1 MIKIGIT
8 GSISSGKTTASQILS
23 YKRGSL
29 FSADA
34 VVNKLYKKI
43 YFKKLLKRKFNIKQ
57 RNLKETLKKIMLQDS
72 KQVKKLEKLI
82 HPLVRKEMKKFSI
95 NNQRKKIV
103 FYEIPL
109 LIESNL
115 IKYFDIIIFI
125 KAKKKIRLNR
135 FLDKGGEKKIFN
147 LLNKRQ
153 FSDIKKAKFADHIVV
168 NEKTLNTLK
177 KNLSGII
184 NQYVSGFFR
193 YGNNRPIF

>member
-82 HPLVRKEMKKFSI
+82 HPLVRKEMKI
-95 NNQRKKIV
+95 
-103 FYEIPL
+103 FY
-109 LIESNL
+109 
-115 IKYFDIIIFI
+115 
-125 KAKKKIRLNR
+125 
-135 FLDKGGEKKIFN
+135 
-147 LLNKRQ
+147 
-153 FSDIKKAKFADHIVV
+153 
-168 NEKTLNTLK
+168 
-177 KNLSGII
+177 
-184 NQYVSGFFR
+184 
-193 YGNNRPIF
+193 